1 MVRPTVPDVSNLSY
15 DRHCAEIVTQ
25 ARLLRSLIDGADLTA
40 PVPSCPGWNVGQL
53 VRHLGG
59 GMSWA
64 EEMVRTRAA
73 SPLPDDHFRDLSA
86 YAHEDPAVVGPWLEA
101 NAERLAA
108 TLREAGPSAAMWT
121 PLPGGTVGFF
131 ARRFAHET
139 LVHRADAVLALGQEF
154 TAEADVATDAV
165 DEWMELGSLPEMFDF
180 HPGRR
185 ELLGPGRTIRLRA
198 TDVPSTAHAE
208 AEWIVD
214 LTGDALAWRRP
225 REDAPEERAAVTVS
239 GPLTGLLLLVYRRR
253 PASAPPSVPGAAGE
267 HIEVTGDEKLLHFWL
282 DRVGFN

>member
-1 MVRPTVPDVSNLSY
+1 MSRLSY

-25 ARLLRSLIDGADLTA
+25 ARLLRSCIDGADLTT
-40 PVPSCPGWNVGQL
+40 PVPSCPGWNAGQL

-59 GMSWA
+59 GMSWV

-73 SPLPDDHFRDLSA
+73 APLPDDHFRDLSA

-108 TLREAGPSAAMWT
+108 TLREAGPDAAMWT
-121 PLPGGTVGFF
+121 PLSGGTVRFF

-154 TAEADVATDAV
+154 TTEPDVAVDAV

-180 HPGRR
+180 HPERR
-185 ELLGPGRTIRLRA
+185 ELLGPGRTIRFRA
-198 TDVPSTAHAE
+198 TDVPSAAHAE
-208 AEWIVD
+208 AEWPRAQWIVD
-214 LTGDALAWRRP
+214 LTGDALSWRRP
-225 REDAPEERAAVTVS
+225 PKDAPGERAAVTVS
-239 GPLTGLLLLVYRRR
+239 GPLTALLLLIYRRR
-253 PASAPPSVPGAAGE
+253 TAPAQPSMPGAAGE
-267 HIEVTGDEKLLHFWL
+267 GIEVTGDEQLLHFWL